1 MSISED
7 NGFLWQTLWNHADN
21 AGLKQLR
28 ENPNVLFPGDTVV
41 IPDKKPRFE
50 NAATDQLHSYVK
62 KSNLAQVRLR
72 LLDVRRR
79 PRPNVQYTATVDAVV
94 STGHTD
100 DAGYITLSV
109 PPNASQLKLTVQ
121 DGSRTE
127 DYNLPLGSIDPIEE
141 LSGVQQRLVNLGYPC
156 GSEEDLGELTKTAIR
171 AFQTERNLA
180 VTGDLDDTTRQALKQ
195 IHGC

>member
-1 MSISED
+1 MSIAED

-41 IPDKKPRFE
+41 IPDKQPRLE
-50 NAATDQLHSYVK
+50 NAATDQLHQYVK

-72 LLDVRRR
+72 LLDVKRR

-94 STGHTD
+94 STGNTD
-100 DAGYITLSV
+100 DAGYITLAV
-109 PPNASQLKLTVQ
+109 APNASQLKLTVK

-171 AFQTERNLA
+171 AFQAERNLT

-195 IHGC
+195 MHGC